1 MLNSCLNFNKPQ
13 SLYVW
18 KLYAYK
24 KGFTGK
30 NILRTFCEHFGVL
43 RFLSVTTDILI
54 ETNSNSNS
62 FSLQLQS
69 ADPQYWFTL
78 QQ

>member
-1 MLNSCLNFNKPQ
+1 MFENFMLI
-13 SLYVW
+13 
-18 KLYAYK
+18 K
-24 KGFTGK
+24 KV
-30 NILRTFCEHFGVL
+30 LLERTFFGVL
-43 RFLSVTTDILI
+43 RFLSVTTDILT